1 MTQANVSESK
11 SVQSVE
17 TQSEQVSASAGKA
30 SRALLSVVDVRK
42 SFASP
47 AGERVEV
54 LRGVTLEATTGE
66 TIAITGASGS
76 GKSTLLHLLGGLEDP
91 DHGSIAFASV
101 ELRNLKSDELAD
113 FRQRSIGFVFQF
125 HYLLPDLS
133 AAENVAL
140 PLRIS
145 RHDPTTTQHATRA
158 LLMEMGLS
166 DRADFPAT
174 HLSGGEQQRVA
185 VARAL
190 VTSPKLLLA
199 DEPTGNL
206 DASIGDEI
214 GRTLVNYVRRQNGV
228 AIIATHNETLANLCD
243 RVLFLERGRLRQL

>member
-1 MTQANVSESK
+1 M
-11 SVQSVE
+11 QSVE
-17 TQSEQVSASAGKA
+17 TEREKVTASAGEV
-30 SRALLSVVDVRK
+30 SPALLSVVDVRK

-47 AGERVEV
+47 AGVRVEV
-54 LRGVTLEATTGE
+54 LRGATLEAAAGE

-91 DHGSIAFASV
+91 DHGSITFANV

-145 RHDPTTTQHATRA
+145 RQDPTSVLNATHS
-158 LLMEMGLS
+158 LLTEMGLS

-190 VTSPKLLLA
+190 VNSPKLLLA

-214 GRTLVNYVRRQNGV
+214 GRILVDYVRRQNGV
-228 AIIATHNETLANLCD
+228 AIIATHHETLANLCD
-243 RVLFLERGRLRQL
+243 RVLLLERGRLHQL

>member
-1 MTQANVSESK
+1 M
-11 SVQSVE
+11 QSVE
-17 TQSEQVSASAGKA
+17 TERERATASADKDG
-30 SRALLSVVDVRK
+30 RALLSVVDVRK

-47 AGERVEV
+47 AGDRIDV
-54 LRGVTLEATTGE
+54 LRGVTLEARAGE
-66 TIAITGASGS
+66 TVAITGASGS

-91 DHGSIAFASV
+91 DHGSIAFANV
-101 ELRNLKSDELAD
+101 ELRNLKPDELAD

-145 RHDPTTTQHATRA
+145 RHDPATSLNATRA
-158 LLMEMGLS
+158 LLTEMGLD

-190 VTSPKLLLA
+190 VTSPTLLLA

-243 RVLFLERGRLRQL
+243 RVLLLERGRLQKL

>member
-1 MTQANVSESK
+1 
-11 SVQSVE
+11 VQSVE
-17 TQSEQVSASAGKA
+17 TEHDRATASADKDG
-30 SRALLSVVDVRK
+30 RALLSVVDVRK

-47 AGERVEV
+47 AGDRIDV
-54 LRGVTLEATTGE
+54 LRGVTLEARAGE
-66 TIAITGASGS
+66 TVAITGASGS

-91 DHGSIAFASV
+91 DHGSIAFANV
-101 ELRNLKSDELAD
+101 ELRNLKPDELAD

-145 RHDPTTTQHATRA
+145 RHDPATSLNATRA
-158 LLMEMGLS
+158 LLTEMGLD

-190 VTSPKLLLA
+190 VTSPTLLLA

-243 RVLFLERGRLRQL
+243 RVLLLERGRLQKL

>member
-1 MTQANVSESK
+1 
-11 SVQSVE
+11 VQSVE
-17 TQSEQVSASAGKA
+17 TERERATASADKDG
-30 SRALLSVVDVRK
+30 RALLSVVDVRK

-47 AGERVEV
+47 AGDRIDV
-54 LRGVTLEATTGE
+54 LRGVTLEARAGE
-66 TIAITGASGS
+66 TVAITGASGS

-91 DHGSIAFASV
+91 DHGSIAFANV
-101 ELRNLKSDELAD
+101 ELRNLKPDELAD

-145 RHDPTTTQHATRA
+145 RHDPATSLNATRA
-158 LLMEMGLS
+158 LLTEMGLD

-190 VTSPKLLLA
+190 VTSPTLLLA

-243 RVLFLERGRLRQL
+243 RVLLLERGRLQKL

>member
-1 MTQANVSESK
+1 M
-11 SVQSVE
+11 
-17 TQSEQVSASAGKA
+17 
-30 SRALLSVVDVRK
+30 LSVVDLRK

-47 AGERVEV
+47 AEERIEV
-54 LRGVTLEATTGE
+54 LRGVTLEVRAGE

-91 DHGSIAFASV
+91 DHGSIAFGNTDLSN
-101 ELRNLKSDELAD
+101 LRDEALAD
-113 FRQRSIGFVFQF
+113 FRQHTIGFVFQF

-145 RHDPTTTQHATRA
+145 RRNATTARRMSEV
-158 LLMEMGLS
+158 LLREMDLGERIDYPVS
-166 DRADFPAT
+166 

-185 VARAL
+185 LARAL
-190 VTSPKLLLA
+190 VMSPSLLLA

-206 DASIGDEI
+206 DASISDEI
-214 GRTLVNYVRRQNGV
+214 GRILVNYIHERKAV
-228 AIIATHNETLANLCD
+228 AIIATHNDSLANICD
-243 RVLFLERGRLRQL
+243 RVLLLEGGRLHQI